1 MQALSFFSLLPIFAP
16 LPTRFSLP
24 QFHSQMSF
32 ISTAHET
39 IFDFISTKDKHDN
52 KPIPD
57 TRVPGTGLLQT
68 SYSNFHAPM
77 IGSNRAAKK
86 PFLLQLLASPDPS
99 LHELFELRF
108 GSSRQKP

>member
-1 MQALSFFSLLPIFAP
+1 
-16 LPTRFSLP
+16 
-24 QFHSQMSF
+24 MSF
-32 ISTAHET
+32 IFTARNPVYANT
-39 IFDFISTKDKHDN
+39 DFISTKDKHDN

-108 GSSRQKP
+108 GSSR